1 MQVALLLAK
10 RWVAISWIIPSGP
23 REQGWMKDVKEW
35 AVAEEMHL
43 RQCRRD
49 ERAPEDLQTL
59 GLLLTRVEE
68 VPEDEIQESEEL
80 LTALGSGTH
89 IRGEGELGGPFQC
102 NAL

>member
-1 MQVALLLAK
+1 MDLDPATCLLEIVTNQKGRKVEWKFMQVALLLAN

-49 ERAPEDLQTL
+49 EHAPEDLQTL

-68 VPEDEIQESEEL
+68 VPEDEIQESE
-80 LTALGSGTH
+80 G
-89 IRGEGELGGPFQC
+89 
-102 NAL
+102 